1 MKKSRIMPA
10 IFGIITLMTLTGC
23 GDATELGNRAIIQA
37 AAVDYDGKYRVT
49 AMLFSSSG
57 SGGDT
62 IDASQENVIRV
73 NGEGETLTAAIDDI
87 SLVDGKRIYMSET
100 KLLILGSGFEETSAA
115 PALKSLYLD
124 LRCSLNMPICCVA
137 SGELAE
143 EIASLQFTEG
153 ITSADKPLS
162 LIENASSMGVSPKT
176 TLLDLLADS
185 EGGKA
190 SLLPMLT
197 ITENG
202 SGMTASDDK
211 ENDGKTAVLS
221 GSRYYENGTLGET
234 LNPRSTAAQMLTSKR
249 SHKTTL
255 NFKCGGEE
263 MTCEAYGIKITDDPL
278 IGEGVLRVSAKFKT
292 RGGGRLNEQERRAA
306 LNELVELIQT
316 TSASP

>member
-1 MKKSRIMPA
+1 MKRKRIA
-10 IFGIITLMTLTGC
+10 LAVFGVITLITLTGC
-23 GDATELGNRAIIQA
+23 ADATELGNRAIIQA
-37 AAVDYDGKYRVT
+37 AAVDHDGKYRVT

-57 SGGDT
+57 SSGDN

-73 NGEGETLTAAIDDI
+73 SGEGETLAEAIDDI

-100 KLLILGSGFEETSAA
+100 KLLILGSGFEEANADS
-115 PALKSLYLD
+115 ALKSLYLD
-124 LRCSLNMPICCVA
+124 LRCSLNMPVCCVG

-143 EIASLQFTEG
+143 DIAALQFTEG

-162 LIENASSMGVSPKT
+162 LIENANEMGISPKT

-185 EGGKA
+185 AGGKT

-202 SGMTASDDK
+202 SGMTSS
-211 ENDGKTAVLS
+211 EDGKTAVLS
-221 GSRYYENGTLGET
+221 GSRFFENGQLGESLST
-234 LNPRSTAAQMLTSKR
+234 KATAAEMLSTKR

-255 NFKCGGEE
+255 NFKCNGRE
-263 MTCEAYGIKITDDPL
+263 MTCEAYGIKVEDDPL
-278 IGEGVLRVSAKFKT
+278 IGEDVLRVSAKFKT
-292 RGGGRLNEQERRAA
+292 RSGGRLTEEERRAA

-316 TSASP
+316 KTASP

>member
-1 MKKSRIMPA
+1 MSKNRIVLA
-10 IFGIITLMTLTGC
+10 IIGIIALITLTGC

-37 AAVDYDGKYRVT
+37 VAVDYDGKYHVT
-49 AMLFSSSG
+49 AMLFSSGG

-73 NGEGETLTAAIDDI
+73 NGEGETLAAAIDDI

-100 KLLILGSGFEETSAA
+100 KLLILGSGFEETSAE
-115 PALKSLYLD
+115 PALRSLYLD
-124 LRCSLNMPICCVA
+124 LRCSLNMPVCCVE

-143 EIASLQFTEG
+143 DIAALQFTEG

-162 LIENASSMGVSPKT
+162 LIENASDMGVSPKT

-190 SLLPMLT
+190 SLLPMFT

-202 SGMTASDDK
+202 SGMTSSD
-211 ENDGKTAVLS
+211 DGKTAVLS
-221 GSRYYENGTLGET
+221 GSRHYESGVLGES
-234 LNPRSTAAQMLTSKR
+234 LSARATAAQMLTSKR

>member
-1 MKKSRIMPA
+1 MRKNRVMLA
-10 IFGIITLMTLTGC
+10 IFGIITLITLTGC
-23 GDATELGNRAIIQA
+23 ADATELGNRAIIQA
-37 AAVDYDGKYRVT
+37 AALDYDDYDGKYRVT
-49 AMLFSSSG
+49 AMLFSSGG

-73 NGEGETLTAAIDDI
+73 NGEGETLAAAIDDI

-100 KLLILGSGFEETSAA
+100 KLLILGSGFEETSAE
-115 PALKSLYLD
+115 PALRSLYLD
-124 LRCSLNMPICCVA
+124 LRCSLNMPVCCVG

-143 EIASLQFTEG
+143 DIAALQFTEG

-162 LIENASSMGVSPKT
+162 LIENASEMGVSPKT

-202 SGMTASDDK
+202 SGMTSSD
-211 ENDGKTAVLS
+211 DGKTAVLS
-221 GSRYYENGTLGET
+221 GSRYCEGGVLGEG
-234 LNPRSTAAQMLTSKR
+234 LSSRATAAEMLTTKR
-249 SHKTTL
+249 SCKTTL

-306 LNELVELIQT
+306 LNELVQMLEVRE
-316 TSASP
+316 

>member
-1 MKKSRIMPA
+1 MRKNRIMLA
-10 IFGIITLMTLTGC
+10 IFGIITLIALTGC

-37 AAVDYDGKYRVT
+37 AALDYDDYDGKYRVT
-49 AMLFSSSG
+49 AMLFSSGG

-73 NGEGETLTAAIDDI
+73 NGEGETLSAAIDDI

-100 KLLILGSGFEETSAA
+100 KLLILGSGFEETSAE
-115 PALKSLYLD
+115 PALRSLYLD
-124 LRCSLNMPICCVA
+124 LRCSLNMPVCCVE

-143 EIASLQFTEG
+143 DIAALQFTEG

-162 LIENASSMGVSPKT
+162 LIENASEMGVSPKT

-190 SLLPMLT
+190 SLIPMFT

-202 SGMTASDDK
+202 SGMTNSD
-211 ENDGKTAVLS
+211 DGKTAVLS
-221 GSRYYENGTLGET
+221 GSRYCEGGVLGEG
-234 LNPRSTAAQMLTSKR
+234 LSSRATAAEMLTTKR
-249 SHKTTL
+249 SRKTTL

-316 TSASP
+316 TTASL

>member
-1 MKKSRIMPA
+1 MKINRIALA
-10 IFGIITLMTLTGC
+10 IVGIVASITLTGC

-37 AAVDYDGKYRVT
+37 AAVDYDDGKYRVT
-49 AMLFSSSG
+49 AMLFSSGG

-73 NGEGETLTAAIDDI
+73 NGEGETLAAAIDDI

-100 KLLILGSGFEETSAA
+100 KLLILGSGFEETSAE
-115 PALKSLYLD
+115 PAIKSLYLD
-124 LRCSLNMPICCVA
+124 LRCSLNMPVCCVD

-143 EIASLQFTEG
+143 DIAALQFTEG

-162 LIENASSMGVSPKT
+162 LIENASEMGVSPKT

-185 EGGKA
+185 EGGKS
-190 SLLPMLT
+190 SLLPMLR

-202 SGMTASDDK
+202 SGMTSSD
-211 ENDGKTAVLS
+211 DGKTAVLS
-221 GSRYYENGTLGET
+221 GSRYYESGVLGES
-234 LNPRSTAAQMLTSKR
+234 LSSRATAAQMLTSKR
-249 SHKTTL
+249 SRKTAL

-316 TSASP
+316 TAASP

>member
-1 MKKSRIMPA
+1 MRKNRVMLA
-10 IFGIITLMTLTGC
+10 IFGIITLIALTGC

-37 AAVDYDGKYRVT
+37 AALDYDDYDGKYRVT
-49 AMLFSSSG
+49 AMLFSSGG

-73 NGEGETLTAAIDDI
+73 NSEGETLAAAIDDI

-100 KLLILGSGFEETSAA
+100 KLLILGSGFEETSAE

-124 LRCSLNMPICCVA
+124 LRCSLNMPVCCVG

-143 EIASLQFTEG
+143 DIAALQFTEG

-162 LIENASSMGVSPKT
+162 LIENASEMGVSPKT

-190 SLLPMLT
+190 SLLPMLA

-202 SGMTASDDK
+202 SGMTNSDD
-211 ENDGKTAVLS
+211 EQSNNKTAVLS
-221 GSRYYENGTLGET
+221 GSRYCEGGVLGEG
-234 LNPRSTAAQMLTSKR
+234 LSSRATAAEMLTTKR
-249 SHKTTL
+249 SRKTTL

-263 MTCEAYGIKITDDPL
+263 MTCEAYSIKITDDPL

-306 LNELVELIQT
+306 LNELVQMLEVRE
-316 TSASP
+316 

>member
-1 MKKSRIMPA
+1 MKKNRIALA
-10 IFGIITLMTLTGC
+10 ILGLFTLMTLTGC

-62 IDASQENVIRV
+62 IDASRENVIRV

-115 PALKSLYLD
+115 PALRSLYLD
-124 LRCSLNMPICCVA
+124 LRCSLNMPVCCVA

-143 EIASLQFTEG
+143 DIAALQFTEG

-162 LIENASSMGVSPKT
+162 LIENANSMGVSPKT

-185 EGGKA
+185 EGGKS

-202 SGMTASDDK
+202 SGMTSDEDDK
-211 ENDGKTAVLS
+211 GKTAVLS
-221 GSRYYENGTLGET
+221 GSRYYENGTLGEALT
-234 LNPRSTAAQMLTSKR
+234 SRATAALMLTTKR
-249 SHKTTL
+249 SRKTTL
-255 NFKCGGEE
+255 NFKCGEEE

-306 LNELVELIQT
+306 LNELVELIRGD
-316 TSASP
+316 